1 MSTEKREGRRPEQFQ
16 PDPGARETTVAAS
29 EPIVPG
35 AQVEID
41 LFGEGVKAGYA
52 ALLVRGTIDAEHV
65 IDAADK
71 MVLVLRDLKQARATN
86 HDRHH
91 VDFWSL
97 LIRRLRRVEYH
108 LSQSGVDGAKPL
120 TVLVAEANR
129 TMTIALR
136 DGVELGAAVWDDAE
150 SLLASVGVECLAL
163 AENVEGTLRGGSGPV
178 SFAPLSEG
186 SCYTNP
192 EALSAGIITAA
203 QLGLDLNELEIGLCA
218 GGDVARV
225 IRGKVL

>member
-1 MSTEKREGRRPEQFQ
+1 M
-16 PDPGARETTVAAS
+16 
-29 EPIVPG
+29 
-35 AQVEID
+35 EID
-41 LFGEGVKAGYA
+41 LFGEGVSAVNA
-52 ALLVRGTIDAEHV
+52 SLLVRESTDAEHV

-71 MVLVLRDLKQARATN
+71 IVRVLGDLKQARAKN

-108 LSQSGVDGAKPL
+108 LSQSGVDGTKPL

-129 TMTIALR
+129 TITTALR
-136 DGVELGAAVWDDAE
+136 DGVELGAAVWNDAE
-150 SLLASVGVECLAL
+150 SLLSSVGVACLAL
-163 AENVEGTLRGGSGPV
+163 AENVEGKLRSGPGPV

-186 SCYTNP
+186 SCHTNP

-203 QLGLDLNELEIGLCA
+203 
-218 GGDVARV
+218 
-225 IRGKVL
+225 